1 MSFRS
6 DRLRASYAYQACFNR
21 NKVLTTSAETV
32 YEVASRASA
41 LTDRTYPFTA
51 ATVAAFLRRHIKS
64 RSDPTGCSTSDET
77 YAA

>member
-6 DRLRASYAYQACFNR
+6 DRPRAPYAYQACFNR

-32 YEVASRASA
+32 YEVASRAGA

-64 RSDPTGCSTSDET
+64 RSNPTGCSPSHKS